1 MKKRSLAELLSTEK
15 PGPKNDSETDANPIK
30 RNSGLT
36 MQNKPFFFQHQSAFV
51 QVLLVYIWMTNLAP
65 LSSTDTYYTVYLM
78 WGVMGLICMAS
89 NCRCPIALS
98 RKELLSLGFCAVL
111 FSAAAVAG
119 NYSLFEPLSVIQNL
133 FNCVCCLMGGS
144 VVGLHILA
152 WMLRCDWSAAPE
164 RKKAW
169 RIGVFVFL
177 FIAGLDLLY
186 LFQVRFPGVLTTD
199 SITTI
204 RQLMGTQPYDNTMP
218 FWHTMTVKLFVQLG
232 LAIFGDINSAV
243 ALFHVA
249 QILFLAGCFSYSVM
263 TLYEIGIP
271 KAAVFGVFLL
281 YAIVPYQIVYSVTL
295 WKDMLFAGAA
305 LLMVTAL
312 LRILRRQ
319 GNVAISQTV
328 FAIGAA
334 GLCLWR
340 TNGWF
345 AAVFTFLLF
354 LVLMRR
360 EKRLLVLLGTVIVI
374 CWVLLNPVLN
384 LLGVQKT
391 DYMEAFA
398 VPFQQIARV
407 VANDREMSEGDRE
420 LLAKVFDLE
429 KMREKYDP
437 LTVDPIKF
445 ETFDHSQTEY
455 LREHWREYLSLYL
468 RMARQNPGDFAK
480 AWIDE
485 TKGYWNGGYFFWIY
499 TKGVDRNEFGLVS
512 TDGTGIIARCFAAA
526 FRYLEKPEFL
536 QPIYSIG
543 VHIWVIISSFVVCIL
558 RKKKE
563 ALLSVPLLVL
573 TVGLW
578 LGTPVYAEFRYA
590 YPMILTAPVILCAT
604 LFPNEV
610 Q

>member
-1 MKKRSLAELLSTEK
+1 MKKV
-15 PGPKNDSETDANPIK
+15 NP
-30 RNSGLT
+30 
-36 MQNKPFFFQHQSAFV
+36 FFQHQSVFI
-51 QVLLVYIWMTNLAP
+51 QVLLVYIWITNLAP

-78 WGVMGLICMAS
+78 WGVMGLLCMSS
-89 NCRCPIALS
+89 NCQRPVVLS
-98 RKELLSLGFCAVL
+98 QKELLSLSCCAVL
-111 FSAAAVAG
+111 FSVAAVVG

-144 VVGLHILA
+144 VVGLHILT
-152 WMLRCDWSAAPE
+152 WMLRCSWFAAAE
-164 RKKAW
+164 RKTAW
-169 RIGVFVFL
+169 RIGVLVFL
-177 FIAGLDLLY
+177 FISCVDLLY

-204 RQLMGTQPYDNTMP
+204 RQLMGTQPYNNTMP
-218 FWHTMTVKLFVQLG
+218 FWHTMTVKLFVELG

-243 ALFHVA
+243 ALFHVT
-249 QILFLAGCFSYSVM
+249 QILFLAGCCAYSVM

-271 KAAVFGVFLL
+271 KAFVFGVFLL
-281 YAIVPYQIVYSVTL
+281 YAVVPYQIVYSVTL

-312 LRILRRQ
+312 LRILRGQ
-319 GNVAISQTV
+319 GKAVTNHIVFSLGAI
-328 FAIGAA
+328 

-345 AAVFTFLLF
+345 AAVFTFLIF

-360 EKRLLVLLGTVIVI
+360 EKRLLALLGAVIVV

-384 LLGVQKT
+384 LIGVQKT

-407 VANDREMSEGDRE
+407 VANDREMTEEDRA

-445 ETFDHSQTEY
+445 ETFDHSQMEY
-455 LREHWREYLSLYL
+455 LREHWQEYLSMYL

-499 TKGVDRNEFGLVS
+499 TKGVDQNEFGLVS
-512 TDGTGIIARCFAAA
+512 SNGMGMIARCFHAA

-558 RKKKE
+558 RRKKE

-604 LFPNEV
+604 LFPQEA